1 MKNHWKSAVHFI
13 QSPINREIIISWT
26 EPFVKS
32 AMTFKWKWKG
42 YIVNWVTRYQCY
54 EMVFGDNQVCL
65 PAFQF
70 VCSRFKTQ
78 LRPAAAGGVRVG
90 RRKIWP
96 VWLHGVG
103 CYDGNNILFVSIW
116 HPDYRPCWSRHNF
129 IPLHNKF
136 KVIEFYPLIKIGE
149 RVDLGLSLF
158 IFCLEMFFEQS

>member
-1 MKNHWKSAVHFI
+1 MWYCFEKPLKICCPFHPKAHKPENYHFLDW
-13 QSPINREIIISWT
+13 NLCKISND
-26 EPFVKS
+26 FQ
-32 AMTFKWKWKG
+32 WKWKG

-136 KVIEFYPLIKIGE
+136 RVIEFYSLIK
-149 RVDLGLSLF
+149 SK
-158 IFCLEMFFEQS
+158 

>member
-1 MKNHWKSAVHFI
+1 
-13 QSPINREIIISWT
+13 
-26 EPFVKS
+26 
-32 AMTFKWKWKG
+32 MTFKWKWKG

-78 LRPAAAGGVRVG
+78 LRPAADGGVQVG

-96 VWLHGVG
+96 VRLHGVG

-129 IPLHNKF
+129 ILLHNKF
-136 KVIEFYPLIKIGE
+136 RVIELYFLILKRKE
-149 RVDLGLSLF
+149 RLDLFLSLF
-158 IFCLEMFFEQS
+158 LQCLGILFEPPWCRTFSSHQYLISIVLKYFRHFRL

>member
-1 MKNHWKSAVHFI
+1 
-13 QSPINREIIISWT
+13 
-26 EPFVKS
+26 
-32 AMTFKWKWKG
+32 MTFKWKWKG

-78 LRPAAAGGVRVG
+78 LRPAAASAGGSFGRRQLRPAADGGVQVG

-96 VWLHGVG
+96 VRLHGVG

-136 KVIEFYPLIKIGE
+136 KVIEFYPLIRIRE
-149 RVDLGLSLF
+149 RVDLGQSLF
-158 IFCLEMFFEQS
+158 IFCLDMFFEQS